1 MRKTYILRRLVAA
14 AVTAFVAVTLN
25 FVLFRSVPGTAI
37 SNLSAVPDASPALR
51 DALTREFGL
60 DQPKWEQYVVYLR
73 ELGQANLG
81 ISYANGQP
89 VGANLRTAL
98 ASSLPMVALGVGFG
112 LLLATITGVVAAW
125 KRRTALDYTGTG
137 AAIAFSSLPTHWLAL
152 MLLIVFAGVLPSSG
166 TSDQFLFNPTYWEHM
181 WDLLSHMLL
190 PSLTLALSLYGG
202 LALIFRSALLET
214 LGEDYI
220 LTARAKGL
228 SDWAVLR
235 RHALRNAMLPTTTM
249 VGLYLA
255 FIVTGAILV
264 ETVFSWPGVGRAIY
278 QAVLDRD
285 YPMLQGAFLLLTL
298 SVVLVNL
305 AVDML
310 YFKLDPRIAT

>member
-1 MRKTYILRRLVAA
+1 VRKTYILRRIVAA

-60 DQPKWEQYVVYLR
+60 DRPKWEQYVLYLR
-73 ELGQANLG
+73 ELGQGNLG
-81 ISYANGQP
+81 ISYENRQP
-89 VGANLRTAL
+89 VAANLRAAL

-112 LLLATITGVVAAW
+112 LVLATITGVITAW
-125 KRRTALDYTGTG
+125 RRRTALDYAGTG
-137 AAIAFSSLPTHWLAL
+137 VAIAFSSLPTHWLAL
-152 MLLIVFAGVLPSSG
+152 MLLIAFAGVLPSSG

-228 SDWAVLR
+228 SDWAILR
-235 RHALRNAMLPTTTM
+235 RHAFRNAMLPMTTM

-255 FIVTGAILV
+255 FMVTGAILV

-298 SVVLVNL
+298 SVVIVNL

-310 YFKLDPRIAT
+310 YFKLDPRIAA

>member
-1 MRKTYILRRLVAA
+1 MRRGYVLRRLAAA
-14 AVTAFVAVTLN
+14 AVTAFVAITLN
-25 FVLFRSVPGTAI
+25 FLLFRTVPGTAI

-60 DQPKWEQYVVYLR
+60 DRSKWEQYVLYLR
-73 ELGQANLG
+73 ELGQGNLG
-81 ISYANGQP
+81 ISYENRQP
-89 VGANLRTAL
+89 VVANLKDAL
-98 ASSLPMVALGVGFG
+98 GSSLPMVALGLAFALV
-112 LLLATITGVVAAW
+112 LATITGVLAAW
-125 KRRTALDYTGTG
+125 RRRSAVDYVGTG
-137 AAIAFSSLPTHWLAL
+137 LGITFSSLPTHWLAL
-152 MLLIVFAGVLPSSG
+152 MLLIAFAGVLPSSG
-166 TSDQFLFNPTYWEHM
+166 TSDQFLINPNWWERM
-181 WDLLSHMLL
+181 WDVLSHMIL

-214 LGEDYI
+214 LGEDYV

-228 SDWAVLR
+228 SDWGVIR

-249 VGLYLA
+249 IGLYLA
-255 FIVTGAILV
+255 FMVTGAILV

-285 YPMLQGAFLLLTL
+285 YPMLQGAFLLLAL
-298 SVVLVNL
+298 SVVMVNL
-305 AVDML
+305 VVDML